1 MSVMR
6 SASFPPRWLASG
18 PGAPIAPS
26 VRACKSMERSKSH
39 KVYKQLGLYSLK
51 KKIEDAVHRAEMIA
65 PNALEI
71 EEARRIKQEEVLR
84 GHSLWDDL
92 AKSDQ
97 HFTALADAIR
107 LINDLKDLRYKAE
120 EAKLIM
126 ELAEMDVI
134 SHELF
139 KQAYKATLDVN
150 SFLEQYELSKFLSG
164 PYDSEGACLTIKA
177 GPEGIASEVWA
188 EKLLQMYTRW
198 AKKHGWTGKIIERY
212 SSKGAGTRIVTV
224 EFESEYMYGYL
235 SGERGVHR
243 KICNSLDGSAVPRLY
258 SAIVDVIPLFLGGS
272 INMPIDDNDL
282 EISFFSAHKQFPF
295 ENGTEHAVSIHH
307 IPSGVT
313 AQSSGERSSFANMVK
328 ALNRL
333 KGKLL
338 VLENEQGTSDVNKV
352 ERGAVQNKLNDET
365 RRYIFHP
372 QKMVQD
378 VKTGIQLPDLNSILN
393 GNIEPLIRTHI
404 SLKRG
409 REMVATDML

>member
-51 KKIEDAVHRAEMIA
+51 KKIEDAVHRAEMMA

-177 GPEGIASEVWA
+177 GPEGIASE
-188 EKLLQMYTRW
+188 
-198 AKKHGWTGKIIERY
+198 
-212 SSKGAGTRIVTV
+212 
-224 EFESEYMYGYL
+224 
-235 SGERGVHR
+235 
-243 KICNSLDGSAVPRLY
+243 LY
-258 SAIVDVIPLFLGGS
+258 SASVDVIPLFLGGS

>member
-51 KKIEDAVHRAEMIA
+51 KKIEDAVHRAEMMA
-65 PNALEI
+65 PNALEV

-198 AKKHGWTGKIIERY
+198 AKKHGWT
-212 SSKGAGTRIVTV
+212 V
-224 EFESEYMYGYL
+224 YMYGYL
-235 SGERGVHR
+235 TGERGIHR
-243 KICNSLDGSAVPRLY
+243 KICNSVDGSAVPRLY
-258 SAIVDVIPLFLGGS
+258 SASVDVIPLFLGGS

-338 VLENEQGTSDVNKV
+338 VLENEQSTSDVNKV

>member
-1 MSVMR
+1 MSVLR

-26 VRACKSMERSKSH
+26 VRACQSMERSKSH

-51 KKIEDAVHRAEMIA
+51 KKIEDAVHRAEMMA

-84 GHSLWDDL
+84 DHSLWDDL

-139 KQAYKATLDVN
+139 RQAYKATLDVN

-164 PYDSEGACLTIKA
+164 PYDNEGACLTIKA

-188 EKLLQMYTRW
+188 EKLLRMYTRW
-198 AKKHGWTGKIIERY
+198 AEKHGWT
-212 SSKGAGTRIVTV
+212 
-224 EFESEYMYGYL
+224 EYMYGYL

-243 KICNSLDGSAVPRLY
+243 KICNSVDGSAVPRVIFTVLNIPHVSRPLKILNFLY
-258 SAIVDVIPLFLGGS
+258 IEMKTSCFRNNVSRTQLVAQ
-272 INMPIDDNDL
+272 INFPWPMYY
-282 EISFFSAHKQFPF
+282 EICNAYM
-295 ENGTEHAVSIHH
+295 
-307 IPSGVT
+307 
-313 AQSSGERSSFANMVK
+313 RSSK
-328 ALNRL
+328 
-333 KGKLL
+333 
-338 VLENEQGTSDVNKV
+338 SS
-352 ERGAVQNKLNDET
+352 
-365 RRYIFHP
+365 
-372 QKMVQD
+372 
-378 VKTGIQLPDLNSILN
+378 TGRIGYDISCN
-393 GNIEPLIRTHI
+393 GIT
-404 SLKRG
+404 KY
-409 REMVATDML
+409 